1 MGLLWVITKNA
12 SPFVDID
19 KYYSTDTVYVKLTNK
34 EPTDLTNVR
43 IRMIRVLIRNN
54 WYSSNL
60 FDDNGLIEVE
70 ENITRDKTIKIPLVT
85 GRDGFTTFLFGKK
98 TNFFQL
104 DNRESKTS
112 KGKYGIIFEVFV
124 RIISENEWRLV
135 GKYSGNIIHNRLNGT
150 ESFDNKENLVYQDML
165 IWEDGSFKKLDKKE
179 YAQILKASFA
189 EQSAT

>member
-1 MGLLWVITKNA
+1 
-12 SPFVDID
+12 
-19 KYYSTDTVYVKLTNK
+19 
-34 EPTDLTNVR
+34 
-43 IRMIRVLIRNN
+43 
-54 WYSSNL
+54 
-60 FDDNGLIEVE
+60 
-70 ENITRDKTIKIPLVT
+70 
-85 GRDGFTTFLFGKK
+85 
-98 TNFFQL
+98 L